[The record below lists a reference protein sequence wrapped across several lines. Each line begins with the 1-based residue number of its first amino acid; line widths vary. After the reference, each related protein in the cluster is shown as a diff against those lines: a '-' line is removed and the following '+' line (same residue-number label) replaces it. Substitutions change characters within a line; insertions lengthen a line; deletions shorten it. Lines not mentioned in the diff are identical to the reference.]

1 MNLEN
6 NEGTEQSTG
15 IRDNIRLARLKVAF
29 WRQRFFASI
38 SRHSELIKR
47 TLVLLI
53 ILVIGLA
60 IARSPDLIT
69 LSLKDMML
77 GAFLTVGAMIG
88 GVLAIVFS
96 LSLFGEQNAANLH
109 LSRHFEIYAHGWR
122 EKFIY
127 VLIVMITIFFL
138 ATGIW
143 LNSNPPDITPTLKSI
158 TIVFFLLGVG
168 FVFVLVD
175 WQYEI
180 IRRRTS
186 PVSAIHLLEKKAIDH
201 LGKIHRGA
209 GKLAKIVRAANR
221 EVSEEL
227 ALASVYSG
235 YLQPHLSV
243 VESRIELL
251 LELSAKLSNR
261 NEILTTNQ
269 ALKSVHNV
277 LAKYLDLRKDSSLA
291 RLSPVVPLVLTSD
304 SENFIENSLERLNN
318 VGEDFIRGGK
328 TENACYLVRVYQSLA
343 TNSKDIKFIN
353 QDYENPI
360 FEQITG
366 NLNFYIRFAIS
377 QKEQEVVFRATRVYT
392 DLALVV
398 LEKKLSVPLHGIQQ
412 QLYQIGEFGV
422 AGRFTFIVDEC
433 HRGWLKILSGVFQYK
448 SFHDAQVQITT
459 ALKCIENLTLL
470 MQRTISLGHLD
481 RDVTTSLS
489 ESKAYDELMEVI
501 GGITYLYFN
510 ELTED
515 PTNTSYKSCMMTL
528 FTEIYSSLRSLS
540 EQIKNCDSLLV
551 GSIGRLISN
560 LNFLMIDL
568 LKQDDFA
575 DRQIRAQLEK
585 ALSWNIYL
593 PTWFVHYSESFQDSL
608 SFQTL
613 NESIAKT
620 GVLSFK
626 EGHYKLVLD
635 CIKATH
641 SIAKET
647 LNKIQNIY
655 GFAEPRVMLRT
666 CYLGVLALKHNQQ
679 SVLIGVKESIV
690 GFKQLY
696 AEKYFSNPPTQIN
709 LEEHPLYLECARWRD
724 EIDNRFNYDPPINAD
739 ATTMM
744 REWGVDCED
753 VDRFMNEM
761 LNWIQ

>member
-1 MNLEN
+1 M
-6 NEGTEQSTG
+6 
-15 IRDNIRLARLKVAF
+15 
-29 WRQRFFASI
+29 
-38 SRHSELIKR
+38 
-47 TLVLLI
+47 
-53 ILVIGLA
+53 
-60 IARSPDLIT
+60 T
-69 LSLKDMML
+69 LSLKDMMS

-180 IRRRTS
+180 IRRRTN

-261 NEILTTNQ
+261 NEILTTNR

-291 RLSPVVPLVLTSD
+291 LSSSVALLVVTSD
-304 SENFIENSLERLNN
+304 SEDFIASSLERLNN
-318 VGEDFIRGGK
+318 VGEDFIKGRK
-328 TENACYLVRVYQSLA
+328 TENARYVVDMYQSLA
-343 TNSKDIKFIN
+343 AKSKDIEFIN
-353 QDYENPI
+353 RDCENPI
-360 FEQITG
+360 FAQITG
-366 NLNFYIRFAIS
+366 YLNLYIRFAIS
-377 QKEQEVVFRATRVYT
+377 QKEQEVVFRAARVYT
-392 DLALVV
+392 DLALVA
-398 LEKKLSVPLHGIQQ
+398 LEKKLSAPLFGIQR
-412 QLYQIGEFGV
+412 QLHQIGEFGV
-422 AGRFTFIVDEC
+422 VGKLTFIVDEC
-433 HRGWLKILSGVFQYK
+433 HRGWLQILRGIFHYR
-448 SFHDAQVQITT
+448 SFHNAQVQMRST
-459 ALKCIENLTLL
+459 LEYVENLVLL
-470 MQRTISLGHLD
+470 MRHAVSLGHLNSD
-481 RDVTTSLS
+481 FTTSLS
-489 ESKAYDELMEVI
+489 ETKAYDELMEVI
-501 GGITYLYFN
+501 GGITHAYFN
-510 ELTED
+510 ELKEVHAKK
-515 PTNTSYKSCMMTL
+515 SYRSCMMTL
-528 FTEIYSSLRSLS
+528 FDEIYGSLRRLS
-540 EQIKNCDSLLV
+540 EQIKNCDSELV
-551 GSIGRLISN
+551 DSIGRLISN
-560 LNFLMIDL
+560 LNFVIINL

-575 DRQIRAQLEK
+575 DRQIQRQLERT
-585 ALSWNIYL
+585 LSGNIHI
-593 PTWFVHYSESFQDSL
+593 PMWFVHHSESFQDSY
-608 SFQTL
+608 FFWTL

-626 EGHYKLVLD
+626 EGHYNLVLD
-635 CIKATH
+635 CIKAIH

-647 LNKIQNIY
+647 LKKIQTSDGN
-655 GFAEPRVMLRT
+655 AEPGVMLRV

-679 SVLIGVKESIV
+679 GIFTEVKESIV
-690 GFKQLY
+690 EFEQLY
-696 AEKYFSNPPTQIN
+696 ADRFPTLPNQVNPGETQ
-709 LEEHPLYLECARWRD
+709 LYLECAGWRD
-724 EIDNRFNYDPPINAD
+724 EIADRLNYDPLIDDD
-739 ATTMM
+739 ATIMM
-744 REWGVDCED
+744 LEWGVDEED
-753 VDRFMNEM
+753 INRFMNEM
-761 LNWIQ
+761 LDWIQ